1 MKRISDTQR
10 APRIGLSTWLL
21 MGIIL
26 GILLGFSLGRSSSRF
41 DGSAFDKVLDWPFLL
56 LVCTVFIVF
65 VFQEELAGVL
75 GRGDITLSWGERSI
89 RLRDLSTNLDEELDP
104 IRDDIEEIKKALPA
118 FWLHATNRESKLR
131 FQGFDQILV
140 QDEKPNVPRS
150 EATFVRQSL
159 SEDQRH
165 AALQKMKRALADTD
179 FRWRSIERLAIAAG
193 LHEDDALGILR
204 SDPEVVLGKGK
215 SGRRIAR
222 LVSR

>member
-1 MKRISDTQR
+1 MAKASDTQK

-21 MGIIL
+21 MGVIV
-26 GILLGFSLGRSSSRF
+26 GILLGFSLGRSSTRF
-41 DGSAFDKVLDWPFLL
+41 EGSGFDKFLDWPFLL

-118 FWLHATNRESKLR
+118 FWSHATNRESKLR

-140 QDEKPNVPRS
+140 EDKTQNVPRS

-159 SEDQRH
+159 SEDQRQ
-165 AALQKMKRALADTD
+165 AALQKMKRALAETD

-193 LHEDDALGILR
+193 LPEDDALGILR